1 MDKMIITKYGRVI
14 YHEKIQRIFKSNVG
28 YIYDMDDEPVDPY
41 ALFALMENGEIVN
54 IGNFRN
60 YDVFEIIDILLDI
73 FEDDWKATF
82 NVNLEE
88 YGVREYL
95 KLLEYVMGKQYPI
108 AVEKLKTS
116 LANGELDVSFT

>member
-1 MDKMIITKYGRVI
+1 MDKIIITKYGRVI
-14 YHEKIQRIFKSNVG
+14 YYEKIQRIFKSNVG
-28 YIYDMDDEPVDPY
+28 YIYDIEDEPVDPY

-73 FEDDWKATF
+73 FAEDQKATF

-95 KLLEYVMGKQYPI
+95 KLLEYVMEKQYPMT
-108 AVEKLKTS
+108 VEELKNS
-116 LANGELDVSFT
+116 LANGELNVSFT